1 MTFKII
7 PRSYSPYKL
16 LSIYAIKE
24 ANNSIGIGAFIC
36 LKYKD
41 SESYNFIPNTCTTY
55 FDKAQIKALKT
66 CESFIKKPYIVPCLF
81 HYSQAILK
89 KFKKLNIIKKK
100 LDKHSY
106 ELLRNLEILCF
117 IIPKNLKKY
126 YQFLK
131 YNLFLSEKEK
141 EFMDYYKKEWINKYK
156 EAFNYYDLIHE

>member
-1 MTFKII
+1 MISLLDQKNSKQFGIDMTFKII
-7 PRSYSPYKL
+7 PTSYSPYKFL
-16 LSIYAIKE
+16 CIYDIKE

-41 SESYNFIPNTCTTY
+41 NESLKKLFAILNASYNFMPNTCTTD

-117 IIPKNLKKY
+117 INPKNLKKY
-126 YQFLK
+126 YQF
-131 YNLFLSEKEK
+131 
-141 EFMDYYKKEWINKYK
+141 
-156 EAFNYYDLIHE
+156 